1 MVLVFL
7 VTRFEVSFLVRV
19 GAGFTG
25 DFLEECDG
33 VGVGE
38 GSEEG
43 EERIVLRDR
52 VVFLAGVI
60 FPEDFGFFM
69 EIYKPK

>member
-7 VTRFEVSFLVRV
+7 VTRFEVTFLV
-19 GAGFTG
+19 GAGSGFTG
-25 DFLEECDG
+25 YFLEECVG
-33 VGVGE
+33 VEVGE
-38 GSEEG
+38 GSEDG
-43 EERIVLRDR
+43 HQRIDLRDR

>member
-1 MVLVFL
+1 
-7 VTRFEVSFLVRV
+7 
-19 GAGFTG
+19 
-25 DFLEECDG
+25 
-33 VGVGE
+33 
-38 GSEEG
+38 
-43 EERIVLRDR
+43 LRDR